1 MNIFISHNH
10 QDKEFVRRISA
21 DLRAGGFSVWLD
33 EDIVS
38 VGENWTDKI
47 TEALERSDII
57 LVVLSANSSNSTFQN
72 SEIAYALASQR
83 KNPSK
88 RVVPLVIDK
97 KAELPFF
104 LKDVAYADFSSQ
116 EKYNEQLQHLIQA
129 LSVSLSIDS
138 TILVSDQRKIDAI
151 KAEQEYLR
159 AESIN
164 LKNQRAIWSSTV
176 IGVVTSVIAA
186 TMTLIIGTAASAKW
200 IGFLFQEWGGFI
212 SGLLVGVL
220 VPLAA
225 LLVSKKMQRRP
236 SNREVGDGE

>member
-1 MNIFISHNH
+1 M
-10 QDKEFVRRISA
+10 
-21 DLRAGGFSVWLD
+21 
-33 EDIVS
+33 VS

-212 SGLLVGVL
+212 SVSYTHLTLPTSDLV
-220 VPLAA
+220 
-225 LLVSKKMQRRP
+225 
-236 SNREVGDGE
+236 